1 MAFEMIS
8 ENYLTH
14 YIPGLLLFNTYR
26 PNFVQ
31 YLDIAALLHAKNSRT
46 IELWES
52 AILIGSTFVDIGK
65 FRGKNM
71 EYFY

>member
-1 MAFEMIS
+1 MA
-8 ENYLTH
+8 
-14 YIPGLLLFNTYR
+14 
-26 PNFVQ
+26 V
-31 YLDIAALLHAKNSRT
+31 LLHAKNSRT